1 MPTIR
6 IKTGANAGQ
15 VFEVGEAPLIVGRD
29 DRAEIQ
35 VLDQGISRRHAEVFR
50 MGEMYF
56 IRDLDSRNGTF
67 VNEERVKE
75 ELLRDGD
82 EVRIGS
88 TILVFDDHVSHGVF
102 GHPAT
107 KGRVRV

>member
-1 MPTIR
+1 MPQVRVKSGT
-6 IKTGANAGQ
+6 NAGSI
-15 VFEVGEAPLIVGRD
+15 FEVGEAPLLIGRD

-35 VLDQGISRRHAEVFR
+35 VLDQGVSRRLAEIFR
-50 MGEMYF
+50 MGEMFF

-67 VNEERVKE
+67 VNEERINE

-88 TILVFDDHVSHGVF
+88 TIF
-102 GHPAT
+102 GFEDAPPG
-107 KGRVRV
+107 GRRVPPRPRR